1 MTIHLQDLLHLSEE
15 DIQRAGIKLMFF
27 DGNKEPIDEWLKNK
41 KEIDNWLFW
50 GEETKTYFNEEDIAV
65 GLVHIHGDYWLLT
78 TVSKVKENLHK
89 VNDRTFN
96 SDPIDEYN
104 GFLGRTVIHFHN
116 HAQQKKRIYKTHA
129 DEFEV
134 YEILPRELTKD
145 DCEKYARL

>member
-65 GLVHIHGDYWLLT
+65 GLVRIHGDYWLLT
-78 TVSKVKENLHK
+78 TVSKSQGK
-89 VNDRTFN
+89 
-96 SDPIDEYN
+96 S
-104 GFLGRTVIHFHN
+104 
-116 HAQQKKRIYKTHA
+116 A
-129 DEFEV
+129 
-134 YEILPRELTKD
+134 
-145 DCEKYARL
+145 